1 MIEHRFL
8 YFPESHLHSTPAVLQ
23 MRFEEVYFDAAD
35 GVPLHGWYIPG
46 RRGMPV
52 VLFCHGNAGNI
63 ADRVRMLGF
72 LKNLGVS
79 TFIFDYRGYGQSQG
93 KANEEGTY
101 NDARGA
107 LAWLKKR
114 GWDPA
119 QTIYLGR
126 SMGAA
131 VATQM
136 AVEQAP
142 ARLVLE
148 CPFTSIAEMGRLHY
162 PLLYRFACRLIAA
175 RYDNVAKIGQI
186 TSPLLLSHGTDD
198 NVVPVSMGMELFDRA
213 RSPKQLLLVEGGGH
227 SDAYILKN
235 RPYFIAWLKFVDLDD
250 PELPENHVQTI
261 PLTASAPDT
270 MPDPGPCLSTQDG

>member
-1 MIEHRFL
+1 MN
-8 YFPESHLHSTPAVLQ
+8 
-23 MRFEEVYFDAAD
+23 FEEVYFDAAD
-35 GVPLHGWYIPG
+35 GVLLHGWYIPG
-46 RRGMPV
+46 RRDMPV

-63 ADRVRMLGF
+63 ADRVRMLSF
-72 LKNLGVS
+72 LNNLGVS

-93 KANEEGTY
+93 KASEEGTY

-114 GWDPA
+114 GREPA
-119 QTIYLGR
+119 QMVYLGR

-136 AVEQAP
+136 AIEYAP

-162 PLLYRFACRLIAA
+162 PVLYRLFCRLIAA
-175 RYDNVAKIGQI
+175 RYDNASKIGRI
-186 TSPLLLSHGTDD
+186 TSPLLLSHGTAD
-198 NVVPVSMGMELFDRA
+198 NVVPVSMGMELFERT

-227 SDAYILKN
+227 SDAYILGN
-235 RPYFIAWLKFVDLDD
+235 RPYFSAWEKFVDLDC
-250 PELPENHVQTI
+250 PTLPENHVLTI
-261 PLTASAPDT
+261 PVTASGPDT
-270 MPDPGPCLSTQDG
+270 VSDREPCLSTHDR